1 MLSFREFINTI
12 NEEKSEQ
19 PADSSW
25 EDLIKSHRV
34 QFGNKFDQ
42 KSIAKDDQQFLIALF
57 EHYKYLSQ
65 QKSLN
70 IFQTKL
76 SGVIVQFGYFG
87 NQLWACCIETEK
99 TRELTE
105 RFKITDIKIQP
116 MIDIFDKAI
125 RNQTFKNLLPVV
137 VK

>member
-1 MLSFREFINTI
+1 MLSFNEFINTL
-12 NEEKSEQ
+12 NEQTEETNT
-19 PADSSW
+19 DSSW

-34 QFGNKFDQ
+34 QFGNKFGQ
-42 KSIAKDDQQFLIALF
+42 KSITKDDQQFLIALF

-99 TRELTE
+99 TREVTE
-105 RFKITDIKIQP
+105 RFKITDVKIQP